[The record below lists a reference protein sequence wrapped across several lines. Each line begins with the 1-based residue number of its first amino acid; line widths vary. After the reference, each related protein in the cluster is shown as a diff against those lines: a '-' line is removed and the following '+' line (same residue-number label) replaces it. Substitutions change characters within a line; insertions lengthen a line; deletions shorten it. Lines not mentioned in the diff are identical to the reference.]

1 VDIPV
6 NAVWVGFRAD
16 DELVMVLLEVGVKVD
31 VVGSSTAA
39 AVVLDGISIGIS
51 STTAEDCM
59 ELLETIVLELLADEV
74 LLEVGKTEA
83 AFSVWQSSRVYL
95 LVSRLGLKENLYR
108 QI

>member
-1 VDIPV
+1 
-6 NAVWVGFRAD
+6 
-16 DELVMVLLEVGVKVD
+16 
-31 VVGSSTAA
+31 
-39 AVVLDGISIGIS
+39 
-51 STTAEDCM
+51 M